1 MGLFQKNF
9 LGNKY
14 LGITEYLA
22 EKTNKKKF
30 AMLIFNKKLSVSP
43 ITTHLPINDISKN

>member
-14 LGITEYLA
+14 LGITEYLP
-22 EKTNKKKF
+22 KKQ
-30 AMLIFNKKLSVSP
+30 KKNLQC
-43 ITTHLPINDISKN
+43 